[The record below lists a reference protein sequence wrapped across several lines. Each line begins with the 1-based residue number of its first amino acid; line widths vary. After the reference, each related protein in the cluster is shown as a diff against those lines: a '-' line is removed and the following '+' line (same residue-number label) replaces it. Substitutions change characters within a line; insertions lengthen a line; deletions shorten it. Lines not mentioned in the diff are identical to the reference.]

1 MSNNAHKL
9 LSHPVNNCLLNR
21 TKLTAK
27 QERVLKSARD
37 EIRQRVRTALRNWSD
52 FIDNDTVFFTE
63 AAPSER
69 DTPLV
74 PRFRMQGSMQYG
86 TANQPPHKPPQEMD
100 LDDGVFLPTPSIQAA
115 GDTQPVL
122 LVGGLFT
129 VVENALQDLCDERG
143 WTIQKKSTCVRV
155 KLAEGQHSH
164 VDVPIYAVP
173 KGKFDEIALNF
184 QKSRVPNG
192 LEGGIEFAE
201 EDNALEMLTEAY
213 EQLASADIML
223 AHREQGWLRS
233 DPRQLEHWFVDA
245 KKRHGQQLKRICRVL
260 KAWRDHRFENGG
272 PSSIALM
279 CCVVAV
285 FDEFANLFD
294 SSRDDLAIQR
304 VANELPR
311 LFAGRI
317 PNPVTGCPD
326 LNEGWSPEERQHYI
340 SEARDFS
347 AALGRAIDQAD
358 SPEKVVAEFE
368 ELFGP
373 RFPADA
379 EALVEMS
386 AELAVSTTALIDQLA
401 ERDKPPPPTKKSQGE
416 RRYA

>member
-9 LSHPVNNCLLNR
+9 LSHPVNDCLLNR
-21 TKLTAK
+21 TKLTPK

-37 EIRQRVRTALRNWSD
+37 EIRQRVRAALRSWSD
-52 FIDNDTVFFTE
+52 FLDSDTVFFAE
-63 AAPSER
+63 AAKTER

-129 VVENALQDLCDERG
+129 VVENALQDLCDDRG

-155 KLAEGQHSH
+155 KLAVGQHSH

-173 KGKFDEIALNF
+173 KGRFDEIALNF
-184 QKSRVPNG
+184 KKSHAMTG
-192 LEGGIEFAE
+192 LEGSIELS
-201 EDNALEMLTEAY
+201 EDDTLELLTEAY
-213 EQLASADIML
+213 EQLASEDILL
-223 AHREQGWLRS
+223 AHRELGWLRS
-233 DPRQLEHWFVDA
+233 DPRQLERWFVDA

-260 KAWRDHRFENGG
+260 KAWRDHRFESGG

-279 CCVVAV
+279 WCVVAV
-285 FDEFANLFD
+285 FDNVAHQLD
-294 SSRDDLAIQR
+294 PSRDDLAIQR
-304 VANELPR
+304 VANELPT

-317 PNPVTGCPD
+317 ANPVSGCPD
-326 LNEGWSPEERQHYI
+326 LNDSWSPEEQESYI
-340 SEARDFS
+340 SAARQLS
-347 AALGRAIDQAD
+347 AALGRAIDRAD
-358 SPEKVVAEFE
+358 SPETVVAEFVGI
-368 ELFGP
+368 FGQ
-373 RFPADA
+373 RFPANA
-379 EALVEMS
+379 ETLVEMCP
-386 AELAVSTTALIDQLA
+386 ELTVSTAALIDRLA
-401 ERDKPPPPTKKSQGE
+401 ARDKPLPLTNKPQGE